1 MISCEKT
8 EKAKFFISGKL
19 KVNLLNQHVYYD
31 DTQITLPELSYQLL
45 VSLMNSWPNSMT
57 QDELI
62 CAVWGKTQV
71 QNSTLSQRVKL
82 LRQTL
87 KAHHCDPAYIGLVRG
102 KGYRFAEVVR
112 VESLCLAKQELEKEH
127 SRSDV
132 TSIDTITDTS
142 SAMDKKMPQSQASTL
157 LAQTSKLINK
167 HIILTVTFLAIII
180 TLLLLFFL
188 SPKNVDSSPSN
199 NNTEHVYQRQSLAIL
214 PFDTF
219 DKNQNKQADNSYL
232 GGSFSQELISTL
244 IKVKGLKIVAH
255 DPLTRQELS
264 QLPATDIGQKLNVRF
279 VIKGSIS
286 RVDQLFRVN
295 LQLLST
301 RDSEVLLSKSYEV
314 EYSKLSTLKYDVAT
328 SISRYF
334 QPLNN
339 EILSLRTEFNLVKPK
354 AYDLYLK
361 ALDYSQGNTYRDNL
375 NAKLLLEDAYSIFP
389 SCPDITI
396 AYANALNDK
405 FSFGR
410 SDKSVLI
417 QSSELANKTIALYP
431 ERSYG
436 YASLARNYFLLKEYD
451 KAEEYFTLALQ
462 INSENIDALTGIS
475 HLQIINKE
483 FSKAAKN
490 IELLATLDPG
500 STQSLMLSARL
511 NFELGIYKKS
521 HDAYQSV
528 IRVEPDNIN
537 ALVGLSLLAMT
548 QGKTDNAERYY
559 LKAEAH
565 DSASPKVKALKVKIK
580 LAEKQYQEAQLSHDK
595 HL

>member
-1 MISCEKT
+1 MISSKKT
-8 EKAKFFISGKL
+8 EKAKILISGKL
-19 KVNLLNQHVYYD
+19 KVNLLNQQVHYD
-31 DTQITLPELSYQLL
+31 DAQITLPELSYQLL
-45 VSLMNSWPNSMT
+45 VSLMNSWPNTMT
-57 QDELI
+57 QDQLI

-87 KAHHCDPAYIGLVRG
+87 KAHHCDPANIALVRG
-102 KGYRFAEVVR
+102 KGYRFAEVVI
-112 VESLCLAKQELEKEH
+112 VESLCLATQQRENEN
-127 SRSDV
+127 SRNDV
-132 TSIDTITDTS
+132 TRTDTITDTS
-142 SAMDKKMPQSQASTL
+142 TAMDTKTPQSQTSIL
-157 LAQTSKLINK
+157 PAQTSKLINK
-167 HIILTVTFLAIII
+167 QIILMVTFLTIIV
-180 TLLLLFFL
+180 TLLILFFSL
-188 SPKNVDSSPSN
+188 PKNVDSYPSN
-199 NNTEHVYQRQSLAIL
+199 NNAEQVYQRQSLAIL
-214 PFDTF
+214 PFNAF
-219 DKNQNKQADNSYL
+219 DKNQNKQGDDSYL

-244 IKVKGLKIVAH
+244 IEVKGLKIVAH
-255 DPLTRQELS
+255 DPLTRQQLS

-286 RVDQLFRVN
+286 RIDQMFRVN

-301 RDSEVLLSKSYEV
+301 RDNEVLLSKSYEV
-314 EYSKLSTLKYDVAT
+314 EYSNFSTLKYDVST

-361 ALDYSQGNTYRDNL
+361 ALEYSQGNTYRDNL
-375 NAKLLLEDAYSIFP
+375 NAKLLLEDAYNIFP

-396 AYANALNDK
+396 AYANALNDE

-410 SDKSVLI
+410 SDKAVLI
-417 QSSELANKTIALYP
+417 QSSALANKTISLYP

-436 YASLARNYFLLKEYD
+436 YASLARNYFLLKEYE
-451 KAEEYFTLALQ
+451 KSEEYFTLALQ
-462 INSENIDALTGIS
+462 INRENIDALTGLS

-490 IELLATLDPG
+490 IELVATLDPG
-500 STQSLMLSARL
+500 STQSLILSARL

-537 ALVGLSLLAMT
+537 ALVGLSLLAIT
-548 QGKTDNAERYY
+548 QGKIDSAERYY
-559 LKAEAH
+559 LIAETY
-565 DSASPKVKALKVKIK
+565 DSGAPKVKALKAKIT
-580 LAEKQYQEAQLSHDK
+580 LAEKQYQEAQLPNDK
-595 HL
+595 HI